1 MGEGRTPNDKYKTLQ
16 ELIYCKE
23 SEKGEPFFF
32 TQQEY
37 LMKLEEQN
45 LHYAEHFLEI
55 PQNQRRFLVIDNE
68 LHYLPDSF
76 KVLTINSIPTEL
88 QFPVGHPIDKQ
99 MYICHPLKP
108 KMYLPIEDYQLELFR
123 DEVKE
128 LCVLLQALGAKKLSI
143 TDNRSN
149 EKSLDQKRKLD
160 IEAGGGIKTTEGNVK
175 GAMSSE
181 SEEYLRIKNEFV
193 RNQEFERSS
202 ILPCVPEGLVWYGHR
217 ADWQQ
222 MALQRNQGTLIHH
235 HDYLS
240 IQKNTLVNENEKKQL
255 EADFKTLM
263 AKGNGKVDME
273 KGRLFKENSDYI
285 FELNVDFYPLSAY
298 KKNYIIT
305 ETFKPAKSKSFY
317 WLVAVVLFLGL
328 IFCLL
333 FYV

>member
-1 MGEGRTPNDKYKTLQ
+1 
-16 ELIYCKE
+16 
-23 SEKGEPFFF
+23 
-32 TQQEY
+32 
-37 LMKLEEQN
+37 
-45 LHYAEHFLEI
+45 
-55 PQNQRRFLVIDNE
+55 
-68 LHYLPDSF
+68 
-76 KVLTINSIPTEL
+76 
-88 QFPVGHPIDKQ
+88 
-99 MYICHPLKP
+99 
-108 KMYLPIEDYQLELFR
+108 
-123 DEVKE
+123 
-128 LCVLLQALGAKKLSI
+128 
-143 TDNRSN
+143 
-149 EKSLDQKRKLD
+149 
-160 IEAGGGIKTTEGNVK
+160 
-175 GAMSSE
+175 MSSE

-273 KGRLFKENSDYI
+273 KVRLFKENSDYI

-317 WLVAVVLFLGL
+317 WLIAVVLFLGL